1 MDRRAAQQRRA
12 AFCHG
17 VSIQPRSGAHLIA
30 GKLNNDLMPRSS
42 AIHHRANPGPAKKDT
57 LTRSSSRRI
66 ACHATSLR
74 FRHSIDKSLT
84 MADIQITHANAM
96 HTHPHPGDY
105 PRRILVA
112 VTGLSP
118 QIVTET
124 LYALAVAPLGLP
136 FVPTEIHLITTR
148 GGAEKA
154 RLALLSDE
162 PGWFH
167 RLRRDHALPAI
178 RFTDDSIHIL
188 EDAAGQ
194 PLDDIRS
201 PEDNRRA
208 ADGITEIVR
217 AFTAD
222 ADCALHVS
230 IAGGRKTMGFFLGY
244 ALSLYGRPQD
254 RLSHVLV
261 STPFESSNGF
271 YYPTPHSHVL
281 EVPGGRLVDCA
292 HAQITLAEL
301 PFVSLRHGLPEAL
314 LTGRAGYNQTVEAA
328 RHALAP
334 PELMLDL
341 GSRRVRAAGKTFALP
356 PAELALLSVFARR
369 AQCGEP
375 PLAAPTKDAPD
386 DDWKTRYLIERR
398 RVAGVLGDLDHTER
412 SLRGGMDGDY
422 FSTHL
427 SKLKKILHHQ
437 LGAAATPYLISDGE
451 RRPRR
456 YRLNLR
462 PEAIRYGEIDA
473 ATDARTQSSPQSP
486 VEKCP

>member
-1 MDRRAAQQRRA
+1 
-12 AFCHG
+12 
-17 VSIQPRSGAHLIA
+17 
-30 GKLNNDLMPRSS
+30 
-42 AIHHRANPGPAKKDT
+42 
-57 LTRSSSRRI
+57 
-66 ACHATSLR
+66 
-74 FRHSIDKSLT
+74 
-84 MADIQITHANAM
+84 M
-96 HTHPHPGDY
+96 HTRQNPGDY
-105 PRRILVA
+105 PRRLLVA

-124 LYALAVAPLGLP
+124 LYALAVAPLGPP
-136 FVPTEIHLITTR
+136 FIPTEIHLITTR

-162 PGWFH
+162 PGWFR
-167 RLRRDHALPAI
+167 RLRRDYALPAI
-178 RFTDDSIHIL
+178 HFTDASIHLL
-188 EDAAGQ
+188 EDGDGQ

-208 ADGITEIVR
+208 ADGITGIVR

-261 STPFESSNGF
+261 SAPFESSNGF

-281 EVPGGRLVDCA
+281 EVPGGRLVDSA
-292 HAQITLAEL
+292 DARITLADI
-301 PFVSLRHGLPEAL
+301 PFVSLRHGLPDAL

-328 RHALAP
+328 RRALAP
-334 PELMLDL
+334 AELALDL

-356 PAELALLSVFARR
+356 PAELALFSVFARR
-369 AQCGEP
+369 AQRGEP
-375 PLAAPTKDAPD
+375 PLAAPAKDSPD
-386 DDWKTRYLIERR
+386 ADWKKRYLTERR
-398 RVAGVLGDLDHTER
+398 EIAGMLGDLDHTER
-412 SLRGGMDGDY
+412 TLRSGMEGDY

-427 SKLKKILHHQ
+427 SKLKKILRHQ

-456 YRLNLR
+456 YSLDLR
-462 PEAIRYGEIDA
+462 PEAIRYGEIEA
-473 ATDARTQSSPQSP
+473 TTDAGTRSTLQTPT
-486 VEKCP
+486 EK